1 MNGGGSV
8 VIGILWYVQI
18 KCKGGTN
25 KAISKEV
32 KRVKEKEKERKE
44 ERKRRKRKILKTRG
58 GKSLSFYVKDKK

>member
-32 KRVKEKEKERKE
+32 KRVKEKEKERKKE
-44 ERKRRKRKILKTRG
+44 KDEKER
-58 GKSLSFYVKDKK
+58 Y